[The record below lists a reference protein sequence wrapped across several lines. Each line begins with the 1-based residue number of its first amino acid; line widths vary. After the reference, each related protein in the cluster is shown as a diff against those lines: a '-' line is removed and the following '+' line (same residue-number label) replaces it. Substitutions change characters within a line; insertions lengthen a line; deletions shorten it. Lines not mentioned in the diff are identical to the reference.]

1 MPNYV
6 AHCLVII
13 GALCCTMVGTFF
25 PLFLNGSADW
35 QRPDKQRHWDAR
47 VSGAADHGCTLQAMG
62 GKSRLGD
69 IRVRV
74 ECNIFA
80 KSVLVGRILI
90 ADHSM
95 GDGRGSRSS
104 NASPRLESPGSR
116 RRSVRHPI
124 NQGWCQWTSCARRL
138 HQQMPHC
145 TQQGKRWK
153 LVTAL
158 GNHRGLPKRD

>member
-104 NASPRLESPGSR
+104 NSVTSPRVSRESPAFSPTSYQSR
-116 RRSVRHPI
+116 MVSMDEL
-124 NQGWCQWTSCARRL
+124 CTEAASADAR
-138 HQQMPHC
+138 
-145 TQQGKRWK
+145 
-153 LVTAL
+153 TAHSKASA
-158 GNHRGLPKRD
+158 GNWLLR